1 MTVDVYS
8 GERTLRNAWQ
18 FLIGKGFTAICTV
31 FLVGF
36 VVRFLALTE
45 YAFYI
50 SVVAALETGLVLSS
64 LGIDWVIIRYVPQ
77 FVVGGTYTGL
87 KTFIASMVVYRFIS
101 MVVFAGI
108 AAIATYYLEPI
119 QFVGRTIAL
128 LLLTALFI
136 SEGLLR
142 LLRDN
147 TLESLANQSLTQF
160 GVILRQGLF
169 LALLAGMSATG
180 SSSTVEVVL
189 ISELIASLM
198 ALSFA
203 IYAVLK
209 TISPLK
215 SRRRLAEWSPPGLL
229 TMRKTAWHNYLSGLL
244 SYPFS
249 AQALVLLIV
258 TINGPAGAALFGFVT
273 RIVEILRGYL
283 PALLLMNVLRPRLF
297 GIYERTKQFEK
308 PATEARLISGLS
320 LFTIFPVIV
329 ITALYGD
336 WFIGVASGGRF
347 QEGNRLLLLLVMS
360 LVFRVQRQMA
370 TLLIN
375 CVSITSILFKNAI
388 YSLLLIPVLF
398 MLMGLRDLPLL
409 AAAAIFWDEVL
420 WTACSAYFLN
430 SAGFK
435 WSADL
440 ALMAKLT
447 CVSLFCFFSLSSLQM
462 LPNLSIVVLSFVFVA
477 AFFVFY
483 LWLFRPF
490 GSDLAKVHQMVFT
503 GLGKKK

>member
-1 MTVDVYS
+1 MTVDAYS

-36 VVRFLALTE
+36 VVRFLALSE

-77 FVVGGTYTGL
+77 FVVGGTYSGL
-87 KTFIASMVVYRFIS
+87 KTFIKSMVVYRVIS
-101 MVVFAGI
+101 MVVFAGV
-108 AAIATYYLEPI
+108 AAIVTYYLAPI
-119 QFVGRTIAL
+119 LFFGRTIAL

-169 LALLAGMSATG
+169 LALLAGMAATG

-189 ISELIASLM
+189 ISELTASLM

-209 TISPLK
+209 TISPLR
-215 SRRRLAEWSPPGLL
+215 SRGRLTEWSPPGLL
-229 TMRKTAWHNYLSGLL
+229 AMRRTAWHNYLSGLL

-258 TINGPAGAALFGFVT
+258 TINGPSGAALFGFVT

-297 GIYERTKQFEK
+297 GIYEKTKQFEK
-308 PATEARLISGLS
+308 PASEARLISGLS
-320 LFTIFPVIV
+320 FFAIFPVIV

-347 QEGNRLLLLLVMS
+347 QEGNHLLLLLVMS

-375 CVSITSILFKNAI
+375 CVKLSSILIQNAI
-388 YSLLLIPVLF
+388 YSLLLIPVLLA
-398 MLMGLRDLPLL
+398 LMGIQDIPLF
-409 AAAAIFWDEVL
+409 AAVAILWDDVL
-420 WTACSAYFLN
+420 WTLCSAYFLK

-447 CVSLFCFFSLSSLQM
+447 CVSLLCFFSLSFIPM
-462 LPNLSIVVLSFVFVA
+462 LPSLIAVLISSILVTIIFGFYLFVFQPLGA
-477 AFFVFY
+477 
-483 LWLFRPF
+483 
-490 GSDLAKVHQMVFT
+490 DLVKVRQMVFT
-503 GLGKKK
+503 SLGKK